1 MNLMWW
7 HILSLLFSL
16 KINAEDSFKVWG
28 GVFAKN
34 KISNKTSFWIE
45 DQLRLN
51 GDKELMLK
59 GLRDYLYAIPGKLD
73 ITKEVKAY
81 FKKNGYD
88 FMNPE
93 EEEDDDDWD
102 DDW

>member
-1 MNLMWW
+1 MCGWNNKGEYQLNN
-7 HILSLLFSL
+7 ISV
-16 KINAEDSFKVWG
+16 KV
-28 GVFAKN
+28 
-34 KISNKTSFWIE
+34 
-45 DQLRLN
+45 
-51 GDKELMLK
+51 
-59 GLRDYLYAIPGKLD
+59 D
-73 ITKEVKAY
+73 ITKEFKSY